1 MAFIGLAFRAVVLK
15 LEPTSGPPEAVVKHG
30 LLGLISKVSHTI
42 GQGWSQRI
50 CMSNGLLGDAVNMGV
65 IIGDIQASDKSYL

>member
-1 MAFIGLAFRAVVLK
+1 MAFIGLAVRAVVLK
-15 LEPTSGPPEAVVKHG
+15 LEQTSGPPEAVVKHG

-50 CMSNGLLGDAVNMGV
+50 CTYNKFPSDTGV
-65 IIGDIQASDKSYL
+65 ASLDTTLRITDPVGML